1 MGDPLEVS
9 DIYQEVKWVF
19 RDSVLSKA
27 DVIQATRDAVCIFK
41 ELQCLT
47 PRGRFSL
54 DPPIKQGQT
63 RYHFLILLFSK
74 EEDLSLSLNMT
85 ECERERM
92 RERETVRGGN
102 RNIRGEALW
111 GEA

>member
-85 ECERERM
+85 EWRSVMGGSLVRTCQVPSM
-92 RERETVRGGN
+92 RWSVG
-102 RNIRGEALW
+102 
-111 GEA
+111 

>member
-47 PRGRFSL
+47 PRGREKRYGGKLSKNMSGSL
-54 DPPIKQGQT
+54 YEMVSRVMKALVNRKITVPGN
-63 RYHFLILLFSK
+63 FLGPS
-74 EEDLSLSLNMT
+74 
-85 ECERERM
+85 
-92 RERETVRGGN
+92 V
-102 RNIRGEALW
+102 
-111 GEA
+111 